1 MGILVIQN
9 KYNEEHSNA
18 VVTHTYGNYNDAIN
32 AIKKFA
38 SKLFAVYN
46 EGVDKD
52 FDVKHRASQR
62 DDINYFHA
70 VCHTVADG
78 VYGGDT
84 RTQAFLQSISKS
96 AKEFDTIETTKDK
109 FSFVWTDSLQEE
121 LLDDVDDDGD
131 GSLGVIINWYI
142 KDGAIDFNKTTVDM
156 TLCYEFTD
164 KEDWLWD
171 HSDADYEELPTEEN
185 GYREVS
191 LHKILANVHSSYVEW
206 RYDRSNSPVAYQ
218 K

>member
-70 VCHTVADG
+70 VCYTVAMVVLDVVTVLMAIG
-78 VYGGDT
+78 VLIAIVVSLFGKWNLPTIVLIGVIAEIALAGYFHNAYKYEMTKESEQRVHETLMEMSADEY
-84 RTQAFLQSISKS
+84 TQLVNQVKLADLNQI
-96 AKEFDTIETTKDK
+96 
-109 FSFVWTDSLQEE
+109 
-121 LLDDVDDDGD
+121 DDVMMRLIAKHVKD
-131 GSLGVIINWYI
+131 IN
-142 KDGAIDFNKTTVDM
+142 TPR
-156 TLCYEFTD
+156 L
-164 KEDWLWD
+164 
-171 HSDADYEELPTEEN
+171 
-185 GYREVS
+185 
-191 LHKILANVHSSYVEW
+191 
-206 RYDRSNSPVAYQ
+206 
-218 K
+218 